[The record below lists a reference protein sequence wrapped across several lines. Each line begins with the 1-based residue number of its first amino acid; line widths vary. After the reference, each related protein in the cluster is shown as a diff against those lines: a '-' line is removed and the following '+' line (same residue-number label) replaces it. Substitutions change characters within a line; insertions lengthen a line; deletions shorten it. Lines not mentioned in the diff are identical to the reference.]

1 MGGGTENLR
10 VDMKVIRNINNNVAV
25 CLDDNNHEVIAFG
38 KGIGFKKAPYEI
50 TLSQIDRTYYN
61 LEPHYIAL
69 LDELPEGVM
78 DITWEIVQKGSSYLK
93 MEFNTIFW
101 FSLCDHINY
110 AIENLKKGLVVS
122 NPMTNEIRHLY
133 EREMHLGEW
142 AIRHIEKKMSVR
154 LPQSEVGNIALHF
167 INAEQQAKQ
176 ASERDDIER
185 FADDITDIIESGMDV
200 IIDRNSFSYSR
211 FVTHLKFLLKR
222 TEKLSEAESE
232 NEKLYES
239 VCEEFPELKR
249 IGEKIKEYIIAT
261 LHIEPAKEEI
271 LYLMIHINRLCAR
284 DGL

>member
-1 MGGGTENLR
+1 
-10 VDMKVIRNINNNVAV
+10 MKVIRNINNNVAV
-25 CLDDNNHEVIAFG
+25 CLDDNSHEVIAFG
-38 KGIGFKKAPYEI
+38 KGIGFQKAPYEI
-50 TLSQIDRTYYN
+50 SLSQIDRTYYN

-69 LDELPEGVM
+69 LDELPEEVM
-78 DITWEIVQKGSSYLK
+78 DVTSGIVQKGSSYLK
-93 MEFNTIFW
+93 IDFNAVFW
-101 FSLCDHINY
+101 FSLCDHINF
-110 AIENLKKGLVVS
+110 AVENLKKGLVVT

-133 EREMHLGEW
+133 DKEMQLGEW
-142 AIRHIEKKMSVR
+142 AVRYIEKKMSVR
-154 LPQSEVGNIALHF
+154 LPQSEAGNIALHF
-167 INAEQQAKQ
+167 INAQQQARQ

-185 FADDITDIIESGMDV
+185 FADDITDIIESGMDI

-222 TEKLSEAESE
+222 SEKLNEAESE
-232 NEKLYES
+232 NVKLYES
-239 VCEEFPELKR
+239 VCEEFPELKK

>member
-1 MGGGTENLR
+1 
-10 VDMKVIRNINNNVAV
+10 
-25 CLDDNNHEVIAFG
+25 
-38 KGIGFKKAPYEI
+38 
-50 TLSQIDRTYYN
+50 
-61 LEPHYIAL
+61 
-69 LDELPEGVM
+69 M

-133 EREMHLGEW
+133 EKEMQLGEW
-142 AIRHIEKKMSVR
+142 AVRHIEKKMSVR
-154 LPQSEVGNIALHF
+154 LPQSEAGNIALHF
-167 INAEQQAKQ
+167 INAEQQTKQ

-185 FADDITDIIESGMDV
+185 FADDITDIIESGMDI

-222 TEKLSEAESE
+222 SEKLGEAESE
-232 NEKLYES
+232 NVKLYES
-239 VCEEFPELKR
+239 VCEEFPELKK
-249 IGEKIKEYIIAT
+249 IGEKIKQYITAT

-271 LYLMIHINRLCAR
+271 LYLMIHVNRLCAR